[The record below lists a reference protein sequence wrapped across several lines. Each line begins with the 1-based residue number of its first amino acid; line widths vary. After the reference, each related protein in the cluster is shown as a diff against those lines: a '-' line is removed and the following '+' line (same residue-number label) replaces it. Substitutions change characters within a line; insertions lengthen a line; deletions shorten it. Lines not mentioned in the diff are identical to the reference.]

1 MTDFY
6 IKQLSVTGNGVRP
19 STFEFRR
26 GTNIIFGDSD
36 SGKSYVAECL
46 IFMFGAKTMLLKRS
60 SGYNMVSIVVK
71 TSQGE
76 IHLARRFDVGKESVT
91 IQSTDPRYAGL
102 NCTGVERDV
111 LDSFW
116 MRLIGINENQTVVKS
131 GYYAHEL
138 LTWNNI
144 EKFLLLKED
153 RISSTKSVIPKDF
166 KSLSTLLFLLTGDDF
181 ADFPA
186 LETDKDRVKRTRG
199 AKEHVQKEMQ
209 RIFKRRIELLEK
221 LASDDTQAVIQ
232 DWDSLLARF
241 TFEEQQLKTAISE
254 SKDLHKK
261 LDEAHK
267 ELSSYMLQAENHNLL
282 RGLYD
287 AQAKRLA
294 FTMEGQFLALDHG
307 QKCTCPF
314 CGSKTDEKQVDADA
328 LAATRVEFE
337 DAEIAIQQFQ
347 EASEELKNRIAEQQ
361 ELVSRLQDECNSID
375 SRIAE
380 TYAPSVAELK
390 KQINKYLDF
399 IRMQHEA
406 DLLGVDHETLQTE
419 YDSLDQPPT
428 KEDVKYRPKEEY
440 PDDLRKEMGTRMEAM
455 LVACGLKNLE
465 KVRFEMSTMDISLE
479 WQDKDTFGE
488 GYRAFLNTTVA
499 FSLFRH
505 LCERGKYMPGLL
517 ILDSPIQAMKQP
529 EGSQLTSL
537 LFNYMIENSA
547 CGQVFIIENKPPE
560 NYAAD
565 KAQTYLLAV
574 DNGFLP
580 DFQHPVKRRSD
591 PEPEPQGTIQD
602 QENET

>member
-1 MTDFY
+1 MIDFY
-6 IKQLSVTGNGVRP
+6 IQQLSVTGNGVRP
-19 STFEFRR
+19 STFEFHR

-46 IFMFGAKTMLLKRS
+46 GFMFGAKTMRLKRS
-60 SGYNMVSIVVK
+60 SGYNMVSLVIK

-76 IHLARRFDVGKESVT
+76 IHLTRRFDVSKESVT
-91 IQSTDPRYAGL
+91 IQSTDPRYVGL

-131 GYYAHEL
+131 GYFAHEL

-181 ADFPA
+181 SDFPA

-199 AKEHVQKEMQ
+199 AKEQVQKEMQ

-232 DWDSLLARF
+232 NWDDLLARF
-241 TFEEQQLKTAISE
+241 TFEEQQLKSAISE
-254 SKDLHKK
+254 SKDLHMQ

-294 FTMEGQFLALDHG
+294 FTMEGQFLTFGHG
-307 QKCTCPF
+307 KKCTCPF
-314 CGSKTDEKQVDADA
+314 CGSETDEKKVNADA
-328 LAATRVEFE
+328 LAATRAEFE
-337 DAEIAIQQFQ
+337 DAEIAIQQFR
-347 EASEELKNRIAEQQ
+347 EASEDLKARISEQQ
-361 ELVSRLQDECNSID
+361 ELIARLQDECNAID
-375 SRIAE
+375 LRISE
-380 TYAPSVAELK
+380 TYAPSVVDLK
-390 KQINKYLDF
+390 KQMNRYLDF

-428 KEDVKYRPKEEY
+428 KEDAKYKPKEEY
-440 PDDLRKEMGTRMEAM
+440 PDDFRKEMGTRMEAM

-505 LCERGKYMPGLL
+505 LCERGKYVPGLL

-529 EGSQLTSL
+529 EGSLLTTL
-537 LFNYMIENSA
+537 LFNYIIENSG

-560 NYAAD
+560 NYAAE
-565 KAQTYLLAV
+565 KAQTYLLTIE
-574 DNGFLP
+574 NGFLP
-580 DFQHPVKRRSD
+580 DFKHPVKRRS
-591 PEPEPQGTIQD
+591 EPEVKELNDD
-602 QENET
+602 QHET